1 MQLFENCACNKLIV
15 SAPISY
21 TEKRGEKKKQHRS
34 DNSKGLQAYSAITGM
49 PERPGTW
56 LSLVQIN

>member
-1 MQLFENCACNKLIV
+1 MQLFENCVCNKLIV

-21 TEKRGEKKKQHRS
+21 TEKRDEKKKQQRT
-34 DNSKGLQAYSAITGM
+34 DDYLGLQAYSAITGM
-49 PERPGTW
+49 PERPGTS